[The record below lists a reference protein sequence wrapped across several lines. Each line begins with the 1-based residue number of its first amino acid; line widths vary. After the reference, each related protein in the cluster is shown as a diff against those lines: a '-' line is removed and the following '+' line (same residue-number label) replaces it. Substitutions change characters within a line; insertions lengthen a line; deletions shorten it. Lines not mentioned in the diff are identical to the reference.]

1 MNNLIKS
8 VFISVYVTF
17 LAVASIHSIIGI
29 WQQGLNSGWTGV
41 ALAVGPMMFF
51 FIRLFLSD
59 VVRTSPNLLGFQV
72 MTWFGCVA
80 AIVLGWGDAAQLLQL
95 VYAIGLGGI
104 GLLTYVYWYSRFQRD
119 EAAFLKLGEKLPSFQ
134 LEDES
139 EKTFYSDSLLGQPA
153 LLIFYRG
160 NWCPLCM
167 AQIKEVAGQYQTLAA
182 LGATVALISPQ
193 PHENT
198 RGLAEKFNVPF
209 KFLVDKHNQ
218 AAKIL
223 GISVENGTPKGLEVI
238 GYDSDTVMP
247 TVLIT
252 DKDGTIIFADLT
264 DNYRVRPEPEMF
276 IEVLKQHGI
285 A

>member
-1 MNNLIKS
+1 MNNLLKS

-17 LAVASIHSIIGI
+17 LVVATIHSTIGI
-29 WQQGLNSGWTGV
+29 WQQGFSSGWLGV
-41 ALAVGPMMFF
+41 AMAVGPMMFF
-51 FIRLFLSD
+51 FVRLFLSD
-59 VVRTSPNLLGFQV
+59 VVRTSPNLLGFQIV
-72 MTWFGCVA
+72 TWLGCAV
-80 AIVLGWGDAAQLLQL
+80 AIVLGWNDTAQSLQL
-95 VYAIGLGGI
+95 VYAVGVGGI
-104 GLLTYVYWYSRFQRD
+104 GLLVYLFWYSRFQRD
-119 EAAFLKLGEKLPSFQ
+119 EAAFLKPGEKLPDFQ
-134 LEDES
+134 LEDELGVP
-139 EKTFYSDSLLGQPA
+139 YSSASLLGQPA

-167 AQIKEVAGQYQTLAA
+167 AQIKEVAGQYQALAA

-209 KFLVDKHNQ
+209 KFLVDKKNQ

-223 GISVENGTPKGLEVI
+223 GISAENGTPKGMEVL

-252 DKDGTIIFADLT
+252 DKNGTIIFADLT
-264 DNYRVRPEPEMF
+264 DNYRVRPEPETF